1 MLEKV
6 SKFDAHTHRIV
17 DLRIW
22 ARRAA
27 WTGEKEESAS
37 HHLFAFAQLR
47 AEMSENDAG
56 EAWRSSEI
64 VRICYSHDFLIS

>member
-17 DLRIW
+17 DLWIW
-22 ARRAA
+22 ARRAT

-56 EAWRSSEI
+56 EARRSSEI
-64 VRICYSHDFLIS
+64 MEKLILGTP

>member
-22 ARRAA
+22 ARRAT

-47 AEMSENDAG
+47 AETSENDAG
-56 EAWRSSEI
+56 EARRSSETNPA
-64 VRICYSHDFLIS
+64 R